1 MYKQKAIKTE
11 GMLKEKKMLIFIKGN
26 LAVEGNQKTNTK
38 NEKVRKII

>member
-11 GMLKEKKMLIFIKGN
+11 GMLKEKKNTYFKGN

-38 NEKVRKII
+38 NEKVKKIT